1 MSQPQIQ
8 VQPLVVHLTEDEFF
22 EQFKPIKNTLDDN
35 ASYEGTM
42 FETFGEELEEVK
54 KTLATKP
61 LHVWTIADCED
72 NHFISEGYHFVDR
85 IGYFIT
91 EIPAQPDTQYIIAP
105 EEFDVIM
112 VGDAQMIY
120 EIDMTDIFRYDT
132 PEEVSEWSWL
142 ETHASYKHTGNGHA
156 GIWEFMLNMANEF
169 IDVPTKLEKYI
180 KEAKS
185 KNIAYLL
192 FHQGT

>member
-1 MSQPQIQ
+1 MSQPQLKTE
-8 VQPLVVHLTEDEFF
+8 PSLVELTEDQFF
-22 EQFKPIKNTLDDN
+22 AQFKPIRNHLNSN
-35 ASYEGTM
+35 ASYEGCM
-42 FETFGEELEEVK
+42 FETFDAELAEIK
-54 KTLATKP
+54 QTLAIKP
-61 LHVWTIADCED
+61 LNIWTIVNVDGEMI
-72 NHFISEGYHFVDR
+72 ISQGYHYVDR
-85 IGYFIT
+85 VGYLIT
-91 EIPAQPDTQYIIAP
+91 EIPAQEDMQYNIAP

-112 VGDAQMIY
+112 EGDAQLIY